1 MNPILPAACL
11 TLAVAGIAGAQ
22 DNNEVE
28 LPQKCKQ
35 AIEEAMPGMGQMG
48 NMEMPMMEQMQQ
60 MHGMPASRMEHMKAM
75 HAAMRPM
82 MRAMMIKDP
91 DLAFA
96 CAMIPHHQ
104 SAIDMAKVQIETG
117 KDEELKD
124 LSEKLIDNQMSE
136 IEDLKEA
143 VERSG
148 E

>member
-22 DNNEVE
+22 DNEEVE
-28 LPQKCKQ
+28 LPQKCTQ
-35 AIEEAMPGMGQMG
+35 AIEEAMPNMNQMG
-48 NMEMPMMEQMQQ
+48 RMNMPMMQME
-60 MHGMPASRMEHMKAM
+60 GMPMAGMGHMQAM
-75 HAAMRPM
+75 RESFRPM
-82 MRAMMIKDP
+82 MQAMMIKDP

-104 SAIDMAKVQIETG
+104 SAIDMAKVQIENG

-124 LSEKLIDNQMSE
+124 LAEKLIDDQMSE

-143 VERSG
+143 IERVG